1 MIVTLTVTTVSVT
14 RKQQLYCSHDGVH
27 LLQPKNHLVTIIIIM
42 MKKVSMKKAELEEN
56 LETMRVRD
64 GTTQAGNPGAATI
77 ILVAIFCSS
86 ASFPI
91 T

>member
-14 RKQQLYCSHDGVH
+14 RKQQPYCLTSLMVFIFSN
-27 LLQPKNHLVTIIIIM
+27 QKNTIIIIM

-56 LETMRVRD
+56 LETTRVRD
-64 GTTQAGNPGAATI
+64 GTTQAGNPGAT
-77 ILVAIFCSS
+77 VFGIFCAN
-86 ASFPI
+86 ASFPM